1 MLVTTQTRSF
11 RRVNSVTQ
19 STKRSQTAQHSF
31 SFIKKKQIVGRF
43 DGGDISALGGLT
55 VFGLLEQSTK
65 FIRGAASCIRDTRR
79 QDVITHSIYNLLL
92 QRVLLILSGLC
103 DGIDSNFY
111 RVDPILKMLLG
122 WAPQGQQHAA
132 SQPTVSR
139 LENMVV
145 QEDISRSL
153 GYLLDF
159 YILKHTTP
167 PKKIELDID
176 GSALEAHG
184 QQQYIAFNGHYG
196 FNMYFPLFV
205 FDQDGWL
212 LSVILRPGNCN
223 DNNMALPMIKI
234 IIDKLRKAWPD
245 VEILLR
251 ADAAF
256 GDKKTFRWCEEQQK
270 PILYT
275 IGIKGNNNLYN
286 DSKSFDS
293 QVCRLFNKR
302 FGNQQ
307 LVAKTSN
314 EKNNEQQLASAVPG
328 KERRFAFKRIQLKK
342 IRAFASFSHTAGNG
356 TGKTKGEPERRVIE
370 RIEHTDKG
378 QNRRYIAT
386 NVEAYSA
393 QHVYEEIYGKR
404 GRAELFIKEFKSIA
418 SPLSCSE
425 ALANQFRLIVDA
437 LAYNLCQLLRT
448 HLPAQMKKFAA
459 RSIIDKIT
467 RIAVQVHVTSRKIWL
482 RWTSSFPHQKSFL
495 QLCQRLS
502 RAPA

>member
-1 MLVTTQTRSF
+1 M
-11 RRVNSVTQ
+11 TQ
-19 STKRSQTAQHSF
+19 STKHSQTAQHSF
-31 SFIKKKQIVGRF
+31 SFINQKQVVGRF

-65 FIRGAASCIRDTRR
+65 FVRGAADSICDTRR
-79 QDVITHSIYNLLL
+79 PDGITHTIYNLLL
-92 QRVLLILSGLC
+92 QRVLLILSGLR

-122 WAPQGQQHAA
+122 WEPQGSQHAA

-139 LENMVV
+139 LENMVK
-145 QEDISRSL
+145 QEDISRVL

-159 YILKHTTP
+159 YISKHKTP

-212 LSVILRPGNCN
+212 LSVILRPGNSN
-223 DNNMALPMIKI
+223 DNNLALPMIKI

-256 GDKKTFRWCEEQQK
+256 GDKKTFRWCEAQQK
-270 PILYT
+270 PVLYT

-286 DSKSFDS
+286 DSKSFDG

-302 FGNQQ
+302 FGNQK
-307 LVAKTSN
+307 LVAKKKLKK
-314 EKNNEQQLASAVPG
+314 KNIQDQQLASAVPG
-328 KERRFAFKRIQLKK
+328 KERRLAFKRLQLRK
-342 IRAFASFSHTAGNG
+342 IRAFASFTHTVGNG
-356 TGKTKGEPERRVIE
+356 TGKTKDEPERRVIE
-370 RIEHTDKG
+370 RIEHTDNG
-378 QNRRYIAT
+378 QNRRYVAT
-386 NVEAYSA
+386 NIEAYSA

-425 ALANQFRLIVDA
+425 SVANQFRLIINA

-448 HLPAQMKKFAA
+448 HLPAEMQKFSAS
-459 RSIIDKIT
+459 SIIDKIT

-482 RWTSSFPHQKSFL
+482 RWTSSFPLQKRFL